1 MPVKSLIN
9 TVLRRPELWA
19 FLACVIVFL
28 AWPQLDLIVAS
39 AFYENGHFYA
49 DEYPIVRAI
58 YWLFARIHFLYLLGF
73 IAAISYFSVKK
84 QPIKRKASVFLLI
97 TLILG
102 PGILVNIVLKDN
114 SLGRPRPVHIQEF
127 GGENHW
133 TPVFHY
139 SGECKKNCSFVSGH
153 AAIGFYW
160 LAFAWLGRRKQW
172 LIAGFSM
179 GAIVG
184 FTRIIQGGHFLS
196 DVIFAGWFTYFTY
209 ALIAYVMGIKHTH
222 SSTESNIAKD
232 ANKQHNH

>member
-1 MPVKSLIN
+1 MMQIN
-9 TVLRRPELWA
+9 TLFNTLFRRPETWA
-19 FLACVIVFL
+19 FLACVVVFL

-39 AFYENGHFYA
+39 AFYENGRFYA
-49 DEYPIVRAI
+49 NDYPIVRAI
-58 YWLFARIHFLYLLGF
+58 YWFFARVHFLYLLGF
-73 IAAISYFSVKK
+73 IAAIVFFSVRK
-84 QPIKRKASVFLLI
+84 QPVKRKATVFLLLS
-97 TLILG
+97 LILG
-102 PGILVNIVLKDN
+102 PGILVNTILKDN

-127 GGENHW
+127 GGEFTW

-160 LAFAWLGRRKQW
+160 LAFAWLGRRRQW
-172 LIAGFSM
+172 LIAGFTM

-209 ALIAYVMGIKHTH
+209 ALIAYYLGLSPVKNKKHT
-222 SSTESNIAKD
+222 S
-232 ANKQHNH
+232 